1 MEREGEGGGREK
13 VSEVRRKKKIG
24 KGREGKVRGRE
35 KVKERR
41 RGDVAGR
48 LIIIV
53 FHGTRK
59 K

>member
-1 MEREGEGGGREK
+1 ME
-13 VSEVRRKKKIG
+13 RRKKKIG

-59 K
+59 NRKKQYHLKEVKTM